1 MAYAEIFF
9 EAVDGKDIKSAP
21 VGFSWTT
28 CFFGP
33 LPALFRSDWG
43 NFWLI
48 AVLTIFTG
56 GLSNLYFMFVY
67 NKMHIEHLVAEGYKA
82 KSASIG
88 LARIEVDLGR
98 KLPRLDTCPSLT
110 KSRFPKIAKMRP

>member
-1 MAYAEIFF
+1 MAYADIYF
-9 EAVDGKDIKSAP
+9 EAVDGKAIKRAP

-33 LPALFRSDWG
+33 LPALFRADWG

-67 NKMHIEHLVAEGYKA
+67 NKMHIAHLVGEGFKAE
-82 KSASIG
+82 SASIG
-88 LARIEVDLGR
+88 LARIEVDLGLN
-98 KLPRLDTCPSLT
+98 LPRSDIRPSLT
-110 KSRFPKIAKMRP
+110 KSMLPKVGKLRS